1 MYTNVSCALDIFL
14 LIGNISSAHI
24 NIFNLGFLS
33 LIQSCALDILSE
45 TSGKVE
51 TKKDKLSLN

>member
-1 MYTNVSCALDIFL
+1 MYINVSCALDIFL

-33 LIQSCALDILSE
+33 LIQSCAIDILS
-45 TSGKVE
+45 SGKVE
-51 TKKDKLSLN
+51 TKKYKLPLN